1 MADTVLFFVFDPP
14 TQNTIIECCLITVQ
28 EIIQGTKALLYL
40 NYYTQVLTGEKKS
53 GSEGLGYH
61 LYFSIPLWETTL
73 TRAVNPSFAPYSII
87 IVYIATSY
95 TWICTRNMLI
105 LNTHG
110 HTMHTYT
117 NTHYRCIFNISQA
130 ENSKL
135 QNPRPQNKKCFK

>member
-1 MADTVLFFVFDPP
+1 MLLNKFSHNVV
-14 TQNTIIECCLITVQ
+14 IIVQ

-95 TWICTRNMLI
+95 TWTCTRNMLYSPPSPS
-105 LNTHG
+105 LKSATVPEV
-110 HTMHTYT
+110 TYQT
-117 NTHYRCIFNISQA
+117 RATLES
-130 ENSKL
+130 
-135 QNPRPQNKKCFK
+135 